1 MDAEIRNH
9 AGMLLLIYGVEM
21 WGSIIGAG
29 ISAASS
35 LLGGAMTASA
45 SKSAA
50 REQVKLQREF
60 AQNGIRWKV
69 ADAKAA
75 GIHPLAALGAQ
86 TASYQPVQVGDM
98 SLGSGL
104 SEMGQNIGRAVDAT
118 LTRQERRE
126 QEQQRQELLQRQ
138 LDMQDMQFFAGMEK
152 EKAHIDLMRAQTAL
166 ELKRA
171 SVLGQPAGNQPG
183 IPLKVTPSTGYSAD
197 VQPSEQLYQRSDGT
211 VEVLPSEARSQ
222 STQDMSIF
230 GVNVPAVSYMF
241 REKAW
246 PLLKYVITGGLSS
259 EAGYT
264 RNIGGQRYRYDP
276 FRMEYRKDWI
286 RR

>member
-1 MDAEIRNH
+1 
-9 AGMLLLIYGVEM
+9 ML
-21 WGSIIGAG
+21 GSIISAGAG
-29 ISAASS
+29 
-35 LLGGAMTASA
+35 LLGGMMSASA

-50 REQVKLQREF
+50 RKQVELQREF

-75 GIHPLAALGAQ
+75 GLHPLAALGAQ
-86 TASYQPVQVGDM
+86 TTSYQPVSVGDTSM
-98 SLGSGL
+98 GSAL
-104 SEMGQNIGRAVDAT
+104 SEMGQNISRSIDAT

-126 QEQQRQELLQRQ
+126 QERQRQELLQRQ

-152 EKAHIDLMRAQTAL
+152 EKAQIEAIRAQTAL
-166 ELKRA
+166 DLKRA
-171 SVLGQPAGNQPG
+171 SVLGQPSGNQPG
-183 IPLKVTPSTGYSAD
+183 VPLRVTPSTGYSAD
-197 VQPSEQLYQRSDGT
+197 VQPAEQLYQRSDGT

-230 GVNVPAVSYMF
+230 GINVPAVSYML

-246 PLLKYVITGGLSS
+246 PLLKYVFTGGLSE
-259 EAGYT
+259 EARYT